1 MMRTL
6 RISDAARCIL
16 LNVSKGPNLV
26 CPKESICS
34 GEAPGNLSLWK
45 DALIRRRNRVS
56 LVSWHG
62 PYLSGLG
69 SARNR
74 NGRRVWEVNHL
85 YVPAGTDRA
94 PGHPHPEPW
103 DSVFLDL
110 LEALVREV
118 GARLGERIIVR
129 LPTNSPA
136 VFQARRSGFFPSHE
150 ESLIEGAVS
159 PQPAIT
165 MKIDHFHVHTLPQE
179 PSVIPTKAGIYDGT
193 VESRS
198 RTDTAV
204 PAGLSDRLR
213 ADDHGL
219 FQLFCAST
227 PHEVREKLGL
237 TFDQW
242 RDAREPSKENQR
254 EWVLRHNDRVMG
266 WLCVKPSQGV
276 LDCQVMTHPDLPGS
290 LPHLL
295 DLALS
300 QGGVQQW
307 LVPEYQEHVRDCL
320 LRYGLRETS
329 RYTLLV
335 KRIAAPVR
343 KHVMAA
349 VEA

>member
-6 RISDAARCIL
+6 RISDVARCIL
-16 LNVSKGPNLV
+16 LNVSKGPNFV

-34 GEAPGNLSLWK
+34 GEAPGNPSLWK

-56 LVSWHG
+56 LISWQG
-62 PYLSGLG
+62 SRLSGLG

-74 NGRRVWEVNHL
+74 NGRRVWEVDHL
-85 YVPAGTDRA
+85 YVPSGTDRV
-94 PGHPHPEPW
+94 PGHRHPEPW

-118 GARLGERIIVR
+118 GVRLGESIIVR
-129 LPTNSPA
+129 LPANSPA

-150 ESLIEGAVS
+150 ESLIEGTAS
-159 PQPAIT
+159 SQ
-165 MKIDHFHVHTLPQE
+165 
-179 PSVIPTKAGIYDGT
+179 SVIPEKAAIYEGT

-198 RTDTAV
+198 RTETAV
-204 PAGLSDRLR
+204 PAGLSDCLP

-242 RDAREPSKENQR
+242 QDAREPSTGNQR

-266 WLCVKPSQGV
+266 WLYVKPSQGV
-276 LDCQVMTHPDLPGS
+276 LDCQVMAHPDLPGS

-307 LVPEYQEHVRDCL
+307 LVPQYQEHLRDCL
-320 LRYGLRETS
+320 LRCGLRETS